1 MLTLDRYI
9 IRQVLVPTVLGLAL
23 LVLLFTGF
31 TSVQLLRSAAL
42 GNLPV
47 RDVLALVMAHNLSAL
62 EVLLPSAFFA
72 VLIMVSCTWH
82 REGEPYA
89 LYASGASPDRL
100 SRPLRILAVVIA
112 LCVAVLSIYGRPY
125 SYVLRYDISER
136 ATNLTSRQM
145 VPQRFYRWDADFVIQ
160 ADEIHDESP
169 NLSEVFARGV
179 TSGRSVV
186 LRARQ
191 GQISETDELRR
202 QTLEFLDGASYE
214 IAPPRDPA
222 AGATATAGNAGRR
235 NDSTAAAAMA
245 SADRITEFDR
255 LVYRAQRPPSDVT
268 SRRRAK
274 STWELASASALR
286 DIAEFQWRLSM
297 PVISFLV
304 ALIAIELG
312 RLRPKQ
318 SPYAR
323 FALAIVIYALVFNL
337 SNVTTTAVEHGQ
349 LPPFPGVY
357 TALVVMLLFYLALRR
372 IPRLTL
378 REPA

>member
-100 SRPLRILAVVIA
+100 SRPLRILAVVVA
-112 LCVAVLSIYGRPY
+112 LCVALLSIYGRPY

-160 ADEIHDESP
+160 AEEIHDETP
-169 NLSEVFARGV
+169 NLSEVFARAV

-191 GQISETDELRR
+191 GQISETDEFRR
-202 QTLEFLDGASYE
+202 QTLEFIDGASYE
-214 IAPPRDPA
+214 IAPGGAGPDAAPGADP
-222 AGATATAGNAGRR
+222 
-235 NDSTAAAAMA
+235 TAAALAA
-245 SADRITEFDR
+245 ADRITEFER

-274 STWELASASALR
+274 STWELSGATALR
-286 DIAEFQWRLSM
+286 DVAEFQWRLSM

-323 FALAIVIYALVFNL
+323 FTMAIVIYALVFNL
-337 SNVTTTAVEHGQ
+337 SNVTTTAVENGQ
-349 LPPFPGVY
+349 LPTFPGVY
-357 TALVVMLLFYLALRR
+357 SALVVMLLFYLALRR
-372 IPRLTL
+372 VPRLTL

>member
-1 MLTLDRYI
+1 MLTIDRYI

-42 GNLPV
+42 GNLPA

-62 EVLLPSAFFA
+62 EVLVPSAFFA

-89 LYASGASPDRL
+89 LYATGASPDRL
-100 SRPLRILAVVIA
+100 SRPLRYLALLIA

-145 VPQRFYRWDADFVIQ
+145 LPQRFYRWDADFVIQ
-160 ADEIHDESP
+160 AEEIHAETP
-169 NLSEVFARGV
+169 NLSEVFARAA
-179 TSGRSVV
+179 TSGRSAV

-191 GQISETDELRR
+191 GQISETDEYRR
-202 QTLEFLDGASYE
+202 QTLEFIDGASYE
-214 IAPPRDPA
+214 ITAGEDPDPEDPA
-222 AGATATAGNAGRR
+222 AAATQG
-235 NDSTAAAAMA
+235 
-245 SADRITEFDR
+245 DRVTEFDR
-255 LVYRAQRPPSDVT
+255 VVYRAQRPPTDVT
-268 SRRRAK
+268 SRRRAR
-274 STWELASASALR
+274 STWELAGATALR
-286 DIAEFQWRLSM
+286 DVAEFQWRLSM
-297 PVISFLV
+297 PVIAFLV

-323 FALAIVIYALVFNL
+323 FAVAIVIYALVFNL
-337 SNVTTTAVEHGQ
+337 SNVTTTAVEQGV
-349 LPPFPGVY
+349 LPTFPGVY
-357 TALVVMLLFYLALRR
+357 TAWLVMFGFYLVLRR